1 MKMRLLVTGANG
13 FVGRALLPKLSKA
26 GHEIIAPARQEYD
39 LLEQAR
45 VRALFRDVEPD
56 AVIHLAAR
64 VGGIMANKTYP
75 GEFIYQNM
83 GMNTIFLEEA
93 RKAGVKRLLYS
104 FCGCSFG
111 KNSPNPIKEEYLFRE
126 GGLPDENAMFYSLGK
141 AANHLQLVAYRRQY
155 GLDWVSL
162 IPGNAYGPHDN
173 FSEKNSHVVPG
184 LIRRFHFAKER
195 GDRKFTAW
203 GSGKPVRDFVYVD
216 DVAES
221 FVLALERHHEEL
233 PINVSSGV
241 GISIKE
247 TMETIASVVGF
258 EGEIEWDASKPD
270 GHMVKVFDVSR
281 MRSVLGF
288 EPKVQLEEGI
298 RKTYDWFV
306 KHQQEARL

>member
-1 MKMRLLVTGANG
+1 MKILVTGSNG
-13 FVGRALLPKLSKA
+13 FIGHALLPKLKAA
-26 GHEIIAPARQEYD
+26 GHEIIAPSRQEYD

-56 AVIHLAAR
+56 AAIHLAAR
-64 VGGIMANKTYP
+64 VGGIMANRAYP
-75 GEFIYQNM
+75 AEFIYQNM
-83 GMNTIFLEEA
+83 GMNTVFLEEA

-111 KNSPNPIKEEYLFRE
+111 KDSPNPIKEEYLFKV

-141 AANHLQLVAYRRQY
+141 AANHLQLAAYRRQY

-162 IPGNAYGPHDN
+162 IPGNAYGPYDN
-173 FSEKNSHVVPG
+173 FSEKNSHVIPG

-195 GDRKFTAW
+195 GDGKFVAW
-203 GSGKPVRDFVYVD
+203 GSGKPVRDFIYVD

-241 GISIKE
+241 GVSIRE
-247 TMETIASVVGF
+247 TMETVAEIVGF
-258 EGEIEWDASKPD
+258 EGKIEWDATKPD

-288 EPKVQLEEGI
+288 EPKVGLKDGI

-306 KHQQEARL
+306 KHQGEARL

>member
-1 MKMRLLVTGANG
+1 MEMRLLVTGASG
-13 FVGRALLPKLSKA
+13 FIGRALLPKLSKA

-111 KNSPNPIKEEYLFRE
+111 KNSPNPIREDQLFH
-126 GGLPDENAMFYSLGK
+126 GLPDENSMFYSLGK
-141 AANHLQLVAYRRQY
+141 AVNHLQLVAYRRQY

-173 FSEKNSHVVPG
+173 FSEKNSHVIPG

-233 PINVSSGV
+233 PINVSTGV
-241 GISIKE
+241 GVSIKE
-247 TMETIASVVGF
+247 TLETIAGVVGF
-258 EGEIEWDASKPD
+258 EGEIEWDTSKPD

-281 MRSVLGF
+281 MRSVLKF
-288 EPKVQLEEGI
+288 EPNVGLKEGI
-298 RKTYDWFV
+298 RKTYKWLANNIDTA
-306 KHQQEARL
+306 KA

>member
-1 MKMRLLVTGANG
+1 MRILVTGASG
-13 FVGRALLPKLSKA
+13 FIGSSLAPKLKLA
-26 GHEIIAPARQEYD
+26 GHEVVAPTRAEFD
-39 LLEQAR
+39 LAEQKDT
-45 VRALFRDVEPD
+45 RALFREVTPD

-64 VGGIMANKTYP
+64 VGGIMANRAYP

-93 RKAGVKRLLYS
+93 RRAGIKRLIYS

-111 KNSPNPIKEEYLFRE
+111 KNAPNPIKEEYLFRE

-141 AANHLQLVAYRRQY
+141 AANHLQLVAYRRQH

-162 IPGNAYGPHDN
+162 MPGNAYGPYDN
-173 FSEKNSHVVPG
+173 FSEKNSHVIPG

-195 GDRKFTAW
+195 GDKQFVAW

-233 PINVSSGV
+233 PINVSSGIGV
-241 GISIKE
+241 SIKE
-247 TMETIASVVGF
+247 TVEAVAEAVGY
-258 EGEIEWDASKPD
+258 EGGIVWDSSKPD
-270 GHMVKVFDVSR
+270 GHLVKVFDVSR

-288 EPKVQLEEGI
+288 EPKVGLKEGI
-298 RKTYDWFV
+298 KKTYDWFV
-306 KHQQEARL
+306 KNQAKARL

>member
-1 MKMRLLVTGANG
+1 MRILVTGARG
-13 FVGRALLPKLSKA
+13 FLGSSLVPKLKDA
-26 GHEIIAPARQEYD
+26 GHEVVAPSRQEYD
-39 LLEQAR
+39 LGEQKD
-45 VRALFRDVEPD
+45 VRALFKNISPD
-56 AVIHLAAR
+56 AAIHLAAR
-64 VGGIMANKTYP
+64 VGGIMANKTLP

-93 RKAGVKRLLYS
+93 RRAGVKRLIYS

-111 KNSPNPIKEEYLFRE
+111 KNAPNPIKEEYLFRE

-162 IPGNAYGPHDN
+162 MPGNAYGPFDN

-195 GDRKFTAW
+195 GDKEFLAW
-203 GSGKPVRDFVYVD
+203 GSGKPVRDFVYSE
-216 DVAES
+216 DVADA

-233 PINVSSGV
+233 PINVSSGIGV
-241 GISIKE
+241 SIKE
-247 TMETIASVVGF
+247 TVETVARVVGF
-258 EGEIEWDASKPD
+258 EGEIRWDASKPD

-281 MRSVLGF
+281 MRSVLKF
-288 EPKVQLEEGI
+288 EPKVGLEEGVK
-298 RKTYDWFV
+298 KTYGWFV
-306 KHQQEARL
+306 ENQGKARL